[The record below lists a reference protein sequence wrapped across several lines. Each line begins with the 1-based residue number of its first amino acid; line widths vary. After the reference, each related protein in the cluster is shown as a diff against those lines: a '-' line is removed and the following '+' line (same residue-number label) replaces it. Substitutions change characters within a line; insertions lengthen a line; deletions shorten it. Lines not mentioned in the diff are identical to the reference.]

1 MDNRYGAF
9 ASEDLLR
16 WQPVGDAV
24 FPPEARHGSVFAVTE
39 AEFSALVQRLGSGN
53 EQAEARP

>member
-1 MDNRYGAF
+1 
-9 ASEDLLR
+9 
-16 WQPVGDAV
+16 V
-24 FPPEARHGSVFAVTE
+24 FPPDARHGSVFAVTE